1 MESRLAS
8 SSSPSILCVIIY
20 LYIYIGGEQ
29 LWSHAAGVGVQ
40 GALRRSG
47 RTGKKKDAYRTTK
60 KNKFSI
66 DSAYAVYTDREQKKQ
81 NSQYKVTLCVHRQGA
96 LHRCGSAGKIQD
108 IKTKVIS
115 NNKKTLFSMKSHF
128 LCAQTG
134 SPTQTW
140 ERRQNTRH

>member
-60 KNKFSI
+60 KNQFSI
-66 DSAYAVYTDREQKKQ
+66 DSAYAVYTDREQKKTKFSIQ
-81 NSQYKVTLCVHRQGA
+81 SYSLC
-96 LHRCGSAGKIQD
+96 
-108 IKTKVIS
+108 T
-115 NNKKTLFSMKSHF
+115 
-128 LCAQTG
+128 QTG
-134 SPTQTW
+134 SPTQM
-140 ERRQNTRH
+140 